1 MALPHNF
8 ILKQN
13 ADGELEVGIDST
25 NEWKDE
31 DLLGKEKLHLVKLE
45 DLETDLDRVAY
56 IQHAIDC
63 LCKQVSRSS
72 VGALITL
79 AWNMVSPDDTRRAV
93 FARNEAYVEGVDK
106 AVSTLSKEVIQH
118 SKSAP
123 AYNLPRTY
131 EKRRRAVA
139 YVAGSALRL
148 LTKPAE
154 NYVNTFGHITRA
166 YRNFYREDFPIEM
179 SLDEKCVTMTKN
191 LLERM
196 NILKNSIIP
205 FLYHFDELEGGDKRM
220 CKTLF
225 EQHLS
230 YTGIHAYP
238 LFLTAAEKLELEANE
253 LIALLHNRLTRNAVG
268 VIQHILNEYDFSGE
282 REGKHAQRTWKYA
295 RVFNERVFAELQ
307 TKHCA
312 VLVTVLAYLNRMLG
326 TSGGE
331 NVLRIKQIEHIVQTN
346 GSLYETVAKNIYEW
360 AVGRKERPEGRTDE
374 WKTTES
380 FVLNFIK
387 ERGEQS
393 GSKT

>member
-1 MALPHNF
+1 MAFKIGDSDQITDLE
-8 ILKQN
+8 LKI
-13 ADGELEVGIDST
+13 GIDST

-56 IQHAIDC
+56 IQQAIDC
-63 LCKQVSRSS
+63 LCKQVSHSS

-79 AWNMVSPDDTRRAV
+79 AWNMASPDDTRRDV

-118 SKSAP
+118 SESPP
-123 AYNLPRTY
+123 AYNLPRNY
-131 EKRRRAVA
+131 EKKRRAVA

-154 NYVNTFGHITRA
+154 NYVNAFGHITRA
-166 YRNFYREDFPIEM
+166 YRNFYWEDFPIEM
-179 SLDEKCVTMTKN
+179 SLDEKCVTMIKN
-191 LLERM
+191 LLVRM
-196 NILKNSIIP
+196 DILKNSIIP
-205 FLYHFDELEGGDKRM
+205 FLYHFDELEGNDKHM
-220 CKTLF
+220 CKMLF

-230 YTGIHAYP
+230 YTSIHAYP

-253 LIALLHNRLTRNAVG
+253 LIALLHHHMTCNALG
-268 VIQHILNEYDFSGE
+268 VIQHILDEYDFSGE

-295 RVFNERVFAELQ
+295 TVFNERVFAELQ

-326 TSGGE
+326 ISWE
-331 NVLRIKQIEHIVQTN
+331 DNVLRIKHVKRIVQTN
-346 GSLYETVAKNIYEW
+346 GSRYQILAKKIYLW
-360 AVGRKERPEGRTDE
+360 AVDRKERPECRTDE
-374 WKTTES
+374 WKETDS
-380 FVLNFIK
+380 SVQNFIK
-387 ERGEQS
+387 KRGEQS
-393 GSKT
+393 GSNT

>member
-1 MALPHNF
+1 MKMSRLETMALK
-8 ILKQN
+8 IGDSDQITDLELKI
-13 ADGELEVGIDST
+13 GIDST

-56 IQHAIDC
+56 IQQAIDC
-63 LCKQVSRSS
+63 LCKQVSHSS

-79 AWNMVSPDDTRRAV
+79 AWNMASPDDTRRDV

-118 SKSAP
+118 SESPP

-154 NYVNTFGHITRA
+154 NY
-166 YRNFYREDFPIEM
+166 
-179 SLDEKCVTMTKN
+179 
-191 LLERM
+191 
-196 NILKNSIIP
+196 NSIIP
-205 FLYHFDELEGGDKRM
+205 FLYHFDELGGGDKRM

-253 LIALLHNRLTRNAVG
+253 LIALLHHHMTCNALG
-268 VIQHILNEYDFSGE
+268 VIQHILDEYDFSGE

-295 RVFNERVFAELQ
+295 TVFNERVFAELQ

-326 TSGGE
+326 TSWE
-331 NVLRIKQIEHIVQTN
+331 DNVLRIKHVKRIVQTN
-346 GSLYETVAKNIYEW
+346 GSRYEILAKKIYLW
-360 AVGRKERPEGRTDE
+360 AVGRKERSECRTDE
-374 WKTTES
+374 WKETES
-380 FVLNFIK
+380 SVQNFIK
-387 ERGEQS
+387 EKRRAEWI
-393 GSKT
+393 KDLE